1 MPTYQYK
8 CLDCNLEFEIV
19 QKMTESP
26 LTECS
31 KCKGKLKRLIGSGA
45 GIIFKGGGFHSTDYR
60 SDNYKKRAAEEKKS
74 SSEPKDKKKSE
85 KAQASI
91 GKNTTEKSK

>member
-19 QKMTESP
+19 QKMTENP

-31 KCKGKLKRLIGSGA
+31 ECKGKLKRLIGSGA
-45 GIIFKGGGFHSTDYR
+45 GIIFKGGGFYSTDYR

-74 SSEPKDKKKSE
+74 SSGPKEKKKSE
-85 KAQASI
+85 KAKASS
-91 GKNTTEKSK
+91 GKQPTETSK